1 MPDNSTKQKK
11 NVRVLLQNVRISF
24 PHLDEPHASTAI
36 PGAPEKYSASF
47 LMEPGS
53 PAHTAC
59 AKAIQDVAESTWGRA
74 YAAQLANPTSDKQP
88 LHRGDDRPKV
98 YDGYA
103 GMMYV
108 SASSRV
114 QPDLRDADP
123 KVQIRD
129 AQAIR
134 EKFLPGYRVNAYVE
148 FWPETRFSQRVCAS
162 LVGVQF
168 AGYADVL
175 GGAAVQACDFP
186 DVSAQAAASAS
197 AFPAADA
204 DIPF

>member
-1 MPDNSTKQKK
+1 MKKQKK
-11 NVRVLLQNVRISF
+11 NLRVLLRDVRLSF

-47 LMEPGS
+47 LIEPGS
-53 PAHTAC
+53 QAHQLC
-59 AKAIQDVAESTWGRA
+59 AQAIREVAESTWGGA
-74 YAAQLANPTSDKQP
+74 YAAQMANPTCEKQP

-108 SASSRV
+108 AASSRV

-123 KVQIRD
+123 KIQIRD

-134 EKFLPGYRVNAYVE
+134 EKFLPGYRVNAVVE

-168 AGYADVL
+168 AGYADIL

-186 DVSAQAAASAS
+186 DVSEQAAASSTAS
-197 AFPAADA
+197 AWAAA
-204 DIPF
+204 EDIPF